1 MDTRTEGAVDQSLGT
16 ADDSATT
23 ETSSIS
29 RGYAWLAGAIGAA
42 IALSIGEVFDRISDS
57 LISLVVGVADF
68 LVDITPGDVVAQS
81 INTLGSNQK
90 PLLIFGI
97 IFGSISVGGL
107 LGITARKNVAV
118 VPAGFLAFGLF
129 GGFVTARSDLS
140 SAAGSW
146 VAAIVAAVI
155 GSAVTLALL
164 TAARQKDGAQATAPA
179 NSGLDRRAVLFGSAA
194 AGAVALTAA
203 ARVGRTSAAQVA
215 RDELLDTAG
224 VGATG
229 GEPMSFSAGA
239 FDDIPGI
246 TQFITPISP
255 EDEFYLIDTAIRKP
269 EVDPSTWELSITGPY
284 VDNPITYTYED
295 LLNRELVTTEVTLS
309 CVSNPV
315 GGELVGNAVWT
326 GVPLTELL
334 EEAGVQDPTNAEH
347 QIFSRSVDG
356 FTCGF
361 PLPLAYDGRT
371 TMVALMMNGEPLPLI
386 HGFPAR
392 LVVAGLYG
400 YVSATK
406 WVEEIQVTDWIGVDG
421 FWQPRGW
428 SKEGPVKTQSRI
440 DTPQQGGSLASGPM
454 TIAGIAWNPT
464 IGIDMV
470 EVGFTSNEDQAT
482 TEWLPAELAEVESD
496 ETWVQWRY
504 EWDAPAGDW
513 FIQVRATDRT
523 GFTQSPTIVQ
533 PAPNG
538 AEGYHTIIVRAT

>member
-1 MDTRTEGAVDQSLGT
+1 M
-16 ADDSATT
+16 
-23 ETSSIS
+23 
-29 RGYAWLAGAIGAA
+29 
-42 IALSIGEVFDRISDS
+42 
-57 LISLVVGVADF
+57 
-68 LVDITPGDVVAQS
+68 
-81 INTLGSNQK
+81 
-90 PLLIFGI
+90 
-97 IFGSISVGGL
+97 
-107 LGITARKNVAV
+107 
-118 VPAGFLAFGLF
+118 
-129 GGFVTARSDLS
+129 
-140 SAAGSW
+140 
-146 VAAIVAAVI
+146 
-155 GSAVTLALL
+155 TLALL

-269 EVDPSTWELSITGPY
+269 EVDPSTWELSITEPY